1 MIKGFR
7 AILVKFS
14 VFTVIAVLLGYLLVN
29 TMLHGLSGATN
40 HFNAEFS
47 DVSGLRTGDDIRV
60 AGVRVG
66 RVQSVKIT
74 DAGAD
79 VGFDLI
85 DEQPLLTTTKLV
97 MRYQNLLG
105 QRYLALVQDEDRGPR
120 MKDGATVP
128 LKRTSPGFDLTELL
142 NGFRPLFEAL
152 RPDDVN
158 QLAASVVKVLQGEG
172 GTVETLLTRTAKLT
186 NFLADRD
193 QIVGEVLD
201 NLTPVLVD
209 MAGQGDELRGS
220 VLELKALMTGLA
232 ADRKSI
238 GASIDGMSELIGST
252 SQLLTDLR
260 TPTAQAVKRFNAT
273 MKLFLANKQPFTEAL
288 GSFGTALAALGRA
301 SSYQNA
307 VNLYFCSITIGAG
320 AAQLNLN
327 GTSNGPWSEVC
338 Q

>member
-14 VFTVIAVLLGYLLVN
+14 VFALVALMLGYLLVN
-29 TMLHGLSGATN
+29 TMLHGLSGDTV
-40 HFNAEFS
+40 HYKAEFS

-66 RVQSVKIT
+66 RVQGVKIT
-74 DAGAD
+74 DAGAEVD
-79 VGFDLI
+79 FDLV
-85 DEQPLLTTTKLV
+85 ERQPLLTTTNLV

-105 QRYLALVQDEDRGPR
+105 QRYLALVQGEKRGPR
-120 MKDGATVP
+120 MKADSTVP
-128 LKRTSPGFDLTELL
+128 MDRTNPGFDLTELL

-158 QLAASVVKVLQGEG
+158 KLAASVVKVLQGEG
-172 GTVETLLTRTAKLT
+172 GTVENLLQRTAKLT

-193 QIVGEVLD
+193 QIVGEVLN

-220 VLELKALMTGLA
+220 VLELKALMIGLA
-232 ADRKSI
+232 KDRKSI

-252 SQLLTDLR
+252 SELLTDLR
-260 TPTAQAVKRFNAT
+260 TPTVQAVKRFNAT
-273 MKLFLANKQPFTEAL
+273 MKLFLANKQPFVDAL
-288 GSFGTALAALGRA
+288 GSFGAALAALGRA

-307 VNLYFCSITIGAG
+307 VNLYFCSITLGLG
-320 AAQLNLN
+320 GAQLNLN

-338 Q
+338 R